1 MMKYVVC
8 GSSVEDVQNGVE
20 AMKLAMASGARC
32 GVGGN
37 SMAEVEKALSEMR
50 EMLLPSALGERM
62 MDCLHP
68 SCDCPCPYCECE
80 DEDEIDYEDGYLV
93 YHHQN
98 GRTISYDLHDTV
110 EEAMAYALSEGY
122 RLDEIEISRVRA
134 YDDGEVENLEDV
146 YPN

>member
-20 AMKLAMASGARC
+20 AMKMAIANGATC
-32 GVGGN
+32 GVGG
-37 SMAEVEKALSEMR
+37 STMAEVEQALTEMR
-50 EMLLPSALGERM
+50 KMLSPSALGERM
-62 MDCLHP
+62 ALKMMEM
-68 SCDCPCPYCECE
+68 DCPCSGCECYE

-98 GRTISYDLHDTV
+98 GENISYDLHDTID
-110 EEAMAYALSEGY
+110 EAMAYALSEGY